1 MSDDKTKE
9 SKIRLYFFIC
19 LASVGIVVV
28 VASVNA
34 LTLVQSVV
42 PAPCEII
49 LNGNYAIP
57 DGVITKGYSIERFDN
72 GTESGKS
79 CYYIKNAGILE
90 REFYGWSA
98 YDWRDHNINQLWWKM
113 SKIKDE
119 KDCNVS

>member
-9 SKIRLYFFIC
+9 SKIRLYFFIS
-19 LASVGIVVV
+19 LAFLGIIILVVFTN
-28 VASVNA
+28 SF
-34 LTLVQSVV
+34 TLQQSVV

-98 YDWRDHNINQLWWKM
+98 Y
-113 SKIKDE
+113 E
-119 KDCNVS
+119 